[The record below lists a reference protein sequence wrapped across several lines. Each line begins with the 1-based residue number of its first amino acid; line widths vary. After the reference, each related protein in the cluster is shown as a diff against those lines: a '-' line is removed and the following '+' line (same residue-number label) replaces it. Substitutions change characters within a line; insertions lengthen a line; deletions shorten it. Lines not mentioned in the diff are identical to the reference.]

1 MVFLFT
7 HGSKMQ
13 PAAQPQTAPATT
25 LAKTPEEVALD
36 VKLEEAK
43 NFNIQVTADQIKQEL
58 ATSEEIDKLVSTINL
73 NDSNTIVKFGAE
85 AAEEI
90 SKASDQVLK
99 SMTIDQVN
107 DTGVMLKELAS
118 IMDKFDIMEI
128 QDEKPGFFGNLKKK
142 LEKIIGKY
150 ETMGSEVA
158 RIYVQLKKYENEI
171 GDANTKLDN
180 MYVAI
185 LG

>member
-1 MVFLFT
+1 
-7 HGSKMQ
+7 MQ

-36 VKLEEAK
+36 VKIEEAK

-99 SMTIDQVN
+99 SMTID
-107 DTGVMLKELAS
+107 LSL
-118 IMDKFDIMEI
+118 IHI
-128 QDEKPGFFGNLKKK
+128 
-142 LEKIIGKY
+142 
-150 ETMGSEVA
+150 SEPT
-158 RIYVQLKKYENEI
+158 RH
-171 GDANTKLDN
+171 
-180 MYVAI
+180 
-185 LG
+185 